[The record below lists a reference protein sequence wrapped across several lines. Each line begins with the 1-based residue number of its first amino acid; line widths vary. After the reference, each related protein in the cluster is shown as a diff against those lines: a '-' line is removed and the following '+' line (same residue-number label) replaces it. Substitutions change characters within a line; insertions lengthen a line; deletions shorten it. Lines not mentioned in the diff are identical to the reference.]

1 MNDRRGPRSPA
12 RRRFVRSAG
21 EMVGHV
27 AVACCCAPLLTLA
40 TGCDDSGSTKL
51 EPLTVALDDLPLGVH
66 TRYMLGDR
74 PVELYRTFDGIRAR
88 ILWCTHQG
96 CAVRWIEDQDIYLC
110 PCHDGQFDKNGQPIY
125 GPPRE
130 PLRELDVTLT
140 ETHVIV
146 GG

>member
-1 MNDRRGPRSPA
+1 MNDRRDPRSPS
-12 RRRFVRSAG
+12 RRRFVKGA
-21 EMVGHV
+21 GHV
-27 AVACCCAPLLTLA
+27 AAACCCAPLLSLA
-40 TGCDDSGSTKL
+40 AGCGESEPAVI

-74 PVELYRTFDGIRAR
+74 PIELYRTFDTVRAR

-96 CAVRWIEDQDIYLC
+96 CAVRWIEDQGIYLC
-110 PCHDGQFDKNGQPIY
+110 PCHDGQFNENGQPIY